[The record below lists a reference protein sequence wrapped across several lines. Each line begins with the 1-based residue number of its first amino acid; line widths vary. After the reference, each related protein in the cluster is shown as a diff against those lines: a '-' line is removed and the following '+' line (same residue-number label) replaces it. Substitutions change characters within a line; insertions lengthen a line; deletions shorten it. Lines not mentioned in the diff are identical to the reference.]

1 MKNRAGTGR
10 SGRRADDALER
21 AMAQAG
27 TGGTGLLPS
36 ISELSRRAGVSY
48 KTMHRAVGR
57 ALTQGTIRRRSGSR
71 LWLADSQAVAN
82 ETPVVG
88 AHRRIASVIRDRIAR
103 GIYPPGAPLPSLKQL
118 SHNPGGNYRTVRKA
132 VEALCD
138 QGYCAHHG
146 SRYFVVEQQAS
157 PAFMRVMLIRTIR
170 RAHGSPETSP
180 RRAHMLHTLQD
191 EAYRRRLVLEEAH
204 YDPVGGRLHQLGA
217 GPQHRATNANREQL
231 LGVVVWTAG
240 FTTNALERLLSAV
253 RTWGRP
259 ALLIDE
265 SWRFVSLL
273 STAEPPVGVVCL
285 GDTLSEGVT
294 VAQYLL
300 GKGHRHI
307 ACIYPEYNTTGPNF
321 RVEGLQSTIARAG
334 PDTSFSLLHGF
345 VTARGK
351 RSEFRQAMRDLARQT
366 EPVLRRALR
375 ASHGPMGVKVRRLID
390 ETITDLH
397 TVSGNLV
404 RKLLVEDLCGRI
416 VSHGTISAIVAF
428 NDDYA
433 LSALHYL
440 RTRGVQVPGD
450 MALLGFDD
458 SESSYVGSIS
468 SYHYNI
474 AEAAHD
480 IYNFLLTAG
489 TSRFDRERYGVP
501 IEVRGHVVERSS
513 T

>member
-1 MKNRAGTGR
+1 MVQARNGG
-10 SGRRADDALER
+10 SGF
-21 AMAQAG
+21 
-27 TGGTGLLPS
+27 LPF
-36 ISELSRRAGVSY
+36 ISELARQAGVSY
-48 KTMHRAVGR
+48 KTMHRAVER
-57 ALTQGTIRRRSGSR
+57 ALTQGTIRRRTGSR
-71 LWLADSQAVAN
+71 LWLTDSHAGVN
-82 ETPVVG
+82 ETPAVVG

-103 GIYPPGAPLPSLKQL
+103 GIYAPGAPLPSLKQL
-118 SHNPGGNYRTVRKA
+118 SHDPGGNYRTVRKA

-157 PAFMRVMLIRTIR
+157 PAFMRVMLIRTVR
-170 RAHGSPETSP
+170 RSQRSPERTP

-204 YDPVGGRLHQLGA
+204 YEPVGGRLHQTGA
-217 GPQHRATNANREQL
+217 DPHHPSAKANREQL

-240 FTTNALERLLSAV
+240 FTTNALDRLLAAV
-253 RTWGRP
+253 KTWGKP
-259 ALLIDE
+259 AVLVDE

-285 GDTLSEGVT
+285 GDTLDEGRT

-300 GKGHRHI
+300 AKGHRHI
-307 ACIYPEYNTTGPNF
+307 ACIYPEYNTTRPNF
-321 RVEGLQSTIARAG
+321 RVEGLQATIAQAG

-345 VTARGK
+345 LTAGGK
-351 RSEFRQAMRDLARQT
+351 RSELREAMRDLTRQA
-366 EPVLRRALR
+366 EPVLQRALR
-375 ASHGPMGVKVRRLID
+375 DSNGPMGAKVRRLID

-397 TVSGNLV
+397 TISGNLV
-404 RKLLVEDLCGRI
+404 RKLLVEDLCGQV
-416 VSHGTISAIVAF
+416 VSRGTISAIVAF

-433 LSALHYL
+433 LSALHCL
-440 RTRGVQVPGD
+440 RTRGIEVPGD

-468 SYHYNI
+468 SYHYNL

-489 TSRFDRERYGVP
+489 TSRFDYERYGSP